1 MGVLF
6 IFLYL
11 IAAAVGFAI
20 WYFIIK
26 IAVRNGIIEAGR
38 DLTDAGK
45 RKVEQAAAPT
55 IASGYTPQP
64 GDEIW

>member
-1 MGVLF
+1 MDVLF

-11 IAAAVGFAI
+11 VAAAVGFAI

-26 IAVRNGIIEAGR
+26 VAVRNGIIEAKR
-38 DLTDAGK
+38 DLLAVEN
-45 RKVEQAAAPT
+45 RKAEQAAEPTTAP
-55 IASGYTPQP
+55 GYTPKS